1 MSLIYQSYLS
11 FQTPMYTWKSAPTT
25 TAATLVIPSSTT
37 PEKTTTTVEE
47 QQDPVIHDLCL
58 QFYRSMLIT
67 TISNTTN
74 INPEID
80 ELCHS
85 FRFMYV
91 HDDDKDDQRED
102 DDDQQQHYHH
112 DNHIATSATATAATT
127 TTMTSTTATASA
139 MQVVLN
145 DPIMEALCAQMQ
157 SLSIHHVFQPI
168 QKKRSLSTCA
178 DGDDDNNDCPI
189 SAKRQRIH

>member
-1 MSLIYQSYLS
+1 MASVNDLLCIIIYIYHGTAEKEWTMYGSHKTNILTKNKNSTLQNSRPLPCTHPIQNTMTLIYQSYLS

-91 HDDDKDDQRED
+91 HDDDKDDQ
-102 DDDQQQHYHH
+102 
-112 DNHIATSATATAATT
+112 
-127 TTMTSTTATASA
+127 
-139 MQVVLN
+139 
-145 DPIMEALCAQMQ
+145 
-157 SLSIHHVFQPI
+157 
-168 QKKRSLSTCA
+168 
-178 DGDDDNNDCPI
+178 
-189 SAKRQRIH
+189 